1 MNIKKYIAELKRR
14 HVFKAGIAYL
24 VVAWLIAQIAS
35 IVLPTFEA
43 PPFVMKTLL
52 FILIIG
58 FPINLV
64 FAWIYDVTPE
74 GIKKTKSLEN
84 KNENSNLKSGRL
96 NKVII
101 ASLSLA
107 VIILLFNQFGNN
119 SSGNVADTDSHEI
132 STKFIGVLPFSN
144 TKPDL
149 ETDYFGFAIADQI
162 IGDLVYLKNIIVRPS
177 SSIRKY
183 EKEVIDSKTAGDE
196 LNVDYIL
203 TGNFLMEGNI
213 IRMNVE
219 LVEVSTNEIKWRDRI
234 EVDFESAFE
243 LQDIIAKH
251 VVKGVN
257 AQFSEKEINRI
268 SKDLSSNPLA
278 YEYYLRGVSYPH
290 TNEGDEM
297 AIEMFNKS
305 IELDSIYA
313 PAYDNLGTRIHNL
326 AQYGLLDPE
335 ETKKAETA
343 YIKALSIN
351 EELLSALGHLA
362 KIYTE
367 TARTEKAVELT
378 KQMLEINPNNADAHF
393 ALGYIYRYAGMNTY
407 AIQEM
412 EKAIAI
418 DPMNPGFQSIGITYM
433 WAGEYEKAFEVLKN
447 YAPSARTYFGIQGLA
462 LFREGKKEQ
471 AIKYFERVIE
481 LEPEGLSALMV
492 AATKAYIEDEIEEGI
507 AIASKFE
514 QYDVEDAE
522 AWYLNAGNYGLL
534 GDRDGCIRCLQRAV
548 DGGFFNYPLI
558 QTDFFLD
565 SVRDEP
571 EFHKILESA
580 KQKHNA
586 FKKMFF

>member
-1 MNIKKYIAELKRR
+1 MNIKKNIAELKRR

-24 VVAWLIAQIAS
+24 VVGWLIAQIAS

-52 FILIIG
+52 FILSIG

-74 GIKKTKSLEN
+74 GIKKTKSLEK
-84 KNENSNLKSGRL
+84 KNENSDLKSGRL

-119 SSGNVADTDSHEI
+119 LSGNVADTDSHEI

-183 EKEVIDSKTAGDE
+183 EKEIIDSQTAGDE

-251 VVKGVN
+251 VVKGMN
-257 AQFSEKEINRI
+257 TQFSEKEISRI
-268 SKDLSSNPLA
+268 GKDLSSNPLA

-335 ETKKAETA
+335 ETKKAEA
-343 YIKALSIN
+343 AHIKALSIN

-462 LFREGKKEQ
+462 LFRQGKKEQ
-471 AIKYFERVIE
+471 AIKYFDRVIE

-571 EFHKILESA
+571 EFHIILESA

>member
-84 KNENSNLKSGRL
+84 KNKNSDLKSGRL

-119 SSGNVADTDSHEI
+119 SSGNVTDTDSHEI

-183 EKEVIDSKTAGDE
+183 EKEIVDSKTAGDE

-213 IRMNVE
+213 IRMNVD

-251 VVKGVN
+251 VVKGMN
-257 AQFSEKEINRI
+257 TQFSEKEINRI
-268 SKDLSSNPLA
+268 GKDLSSNPLA

-462 LFREGKKEQ
+462 LFRQGKKEQ
-471 AIKYFERVIE
+471 AIKYFDRVIE

-492 AATKAYIEDEIEEGI
+492 AATRAYIEDEIEEGI

>member
-35 IVLPTFEA
+35 IVLPTFEV

-84 KNENSNLKSGRL
+84 KNKNSDLKSGRL

-183 EKEVIDSKTAGDE
+183 EKEIVDSKTAGDE

-251 VVKGVN
+251 VVKGMN
-257 AQFSEKEINRI
+257 TQFSEKEINRI
-268 SKDLSSNPLA
+268 GKDLSSNPLA

-492 AATKAYIEDEIEEGI
+492 AATRAYIEDEIEEGI

-571 EFHKILESA
+571 EFHKIQESA

>member
-84 KNENSNLKSGRL
+84 KNKNSDLKSGRL

-119 SSGNVADTDSHEI
+119 LSGNVADTDSHEI

-183 EKEVIDSKTAGDE
+183 EKEIVDSKTAGDE

-251 VVKGVN
+251 VVKGMN
-257 AQFSEKEINRI
+257 TQFSEKEINRI
-268 SKDLSSNPLA
+268 GKDLSSNPLA

-462 LFREGKKEQ
+462 LFRQGKKEQ
-471 AIKYFERVIE
+471 AIKYFDRVIE

-492 AATKAYIEDEIEEGI
+492 AATRAYIEDEIEEGI

>member
-84 KNENSNLKSGRL
+84 KNKNSDLKSGRL

-183 EKEVIDSKTAGDE
+183 EKEIVDSKTAGDE

-251 VVKGVN
+251 VVKGMN
-257 AQFSEKEINRI
+257 TQFSEKEINRI
-268 SKDLSSNPLA
+268 GKDLSSNPLA

-462 LFREGKKEQ
+462 LFRQGKKEQ
-471 AIKYFERVIE
+471 AIKYFDRVIE

-492 AATKAYIEDEIEEGI
+492 AATRAYIEDEIEEGI

>member
-84 KNENSNLKSGRL
+84 KNKNSDLKSGRL

-119 SSGNVADTDSHEI
+119 SSGNVTDTDSHEI

-183 EKEVIDSKTAGDE
+183 EKEIVDSKTAGDE

-251 VVKGVN
+251 VVKGMN
-257 AQFSEKEINRI
+257 TQFSEKEISRI
-268 SKDLSSNPLA
+268 GKDLSSNPLA

-462 LFREGKKEQ
+462 LFRQGKKEQ
-471 AIKYFERVIE
+471 AIKYFDRVIE

-571 EFHKILESA
+571 EFLKTLESA

>member
-84 KNENSNLKSGRL
+84 KNKNSDLKSGRL

-119 SSGNVADTDSHEI
+119 LSGNVTDTDSHEI

-183 EKEVIDSKTAGDE
+183 EKEIVDSKTAGDE

-251 VVKGVN
+251 VVKGMN
-257 AQFSEKEINRI
+257 TQFSEKEISRI
-268 SKDLSSNPLA
+268 GKDLSSNPLA

-462 LFREGKKEQ
+462 LFRQGKKEQ
-471 AIKYFERVIE
+471 AIKYFDRVIE

-571 EFHKILESA
+571 EFLKTLESA

>member
-43 PPFVMKTLL
+43 PSFVMKTLL

-84 KNENSNLKSGRL
+84 KNKNSDLKSGRL

-119 SSGNVADTDSHEI
+119 SSGNVTDTDSHEI

-183 EKEVIDSKTAGDE
+183 EKEIVDSKTAGDE

-251 VVKGVN
+251 VVKGMN
-257 AQFSEKEINRI
+257 TQFSEKEISRI
-268 SKDLSSNPLA
+268 GKDLSSNPLA

-462 LFREGKKEQ
+462 LFRQGKKEL
-471 AIKYFERVIE
+471 AIKYFDRVIE

-571 EFHKILESA
+571 EFLKTLESA

>member
-84 KNENSNLKSGRL
+84 KNKNSDLKSGRL

-119 SSGNVADTDSHEI
+119 LSGNVADTDSHEI

-183 EKEVIDSKTAGDE
+183 EKEIVDSKTAGDE

-251 VVKGVN
+251 VVKGMN
-257 AQFSEKEINRI
+257 TQFSEKEISRI
-268 SKDLSSNPLA
+268 GKDLSSNPLA

-447 YAPSARTYFGIQGLA
+447 YPPSARTYFGIQGLA
-462 LFREGKKEQ
+462 LFRQGKKEQ
-471 AIKYFERVIE
+471 AIKYFDRVIE

>member
-24 VVAWLIAQIAS
+24 IVAWLIAQIAS

-52 FILIIG
+52 FILSIG

-74 GIKKTKSLEN
+74 GIKKTESLDK
-84 KNENSNLKSGRL
+84 KNENSDLKSGRL
-96 NKVII
+96 NKVLIV
-101 ASLSLA
+101 SLSLA
-107 VIILLFNQFGNN
+107 VIILLFNQFENN
-119 SSGNVADTDSHEI
+119 SSGNVTDTDSHEI

-183 EKEVIDSKTAGDE
+183 EKEIIDSKTAGDE
-196 LNVDYIL
+196 LNVDFIL

-219 LVEVSTNEIKWRDRI
+219 LVEVTTNEIKWRDRI

-251 VVKGVN
+251 VVKGMN

-335 ETKKAETA
+335 ETKKAEAA
-343 YIKALSIN
+343 YIRALSIN

-412 EKAIAI
+412 EKAISI

-447 YAPSARTYFGIQGLA
+447 YPPSARTYFGIQGLA
-462 LFREGKKEQ
+462 LFRQGKKEQ
-471 AIKYFERVIE
+471 AIKYFDRVIE
-481 LEPEGLSALMV
+481 LEPDGLSALMV

-565 SVRDEP
+565 SVRDQP
-571 EFHKILESA
+571 EFHKILENA

>member
-43 PPFVMKTLL
+43 PSFVMKTLL

-84 KNENSNLKSGRL
+84 KNKNSDLKSGRL

-119 SSGNVADTDSHEI
+119 SSGNVTDTDSHEI

-183 EKEVIDSKTAGDE
+183 EKEIVDSKTAGDE

-251 VVKGVN
+251 VVKGMN
-257 AQFSEKEINRI
+257 TQFSEKEISRI
-268 SKDLSSNPLA
+268 GKDLSSNPLA

-462 LFREGKKEQ
+462 LFRQGKKEQ
-471 AIKYFERVIE
+471 AIKYFDRVIE

-571 EFHKILESA
+571 EFLKTLESA

>member
-1 MNIKKYIAELKRR
+1 MNIKKHIAELKRR

-24 VVAWLIAQIAS
+24 VVGWLIAQIAS

-52 FILIIG
+52 FILSIG

-74 GIKKTKSLEN
+74 GIKKTKSLEK
-84 KNENSNLKSGRL
+84 KNENSDLKSGRL

-119 SSGNVADTDSHEI
+119 SFGNVADTDSHEI

-183 EKEVIDSKTAGDE
+183 EKEIIDSQTAGDE

-251 VVKGVN
+251 VVKGMN
-257 AQFSEKEINRI
+257 TQFSEKEISRI
-268 SKDLSSNPLA
+268 GKDLSSNPLA

-335 ETKKAETA
+335 ETKKAEA
-343 YIKALSIN
+343 AHIKALSIN

-462 LFREGKKEQ
+462 LFRQGKKEQ
-471 AIKYFERVIE
+471 AIKYFDRVIE

-571 EFHKILESA
+571 EFHIILESA